1 MQPFDK
7 NTNGLLQRKSRMGR
21 TSLRASRYVVT
32 ALVVVG
38 ALGALLPSCSNI
50 DCPLDN
56 VVRMQCNLYL
66 KSPQS
71 AYTLSEELTVTP
83 AGRDTV
89 LLNKATGIK
98 SFLLPLKEGD
108 VKDTLLLHWAN
119 AEGQTATDTLFV
131 DHTLQP
137 HFESLDCPSSV
148 FHTITS
154 VRTTSHSLS
163 EMPLTIDSVS
173 LVRALVNYDDVENIR
188 IFLRTADSK

>member
-7 NTNGLLQRKSRMGR
+7 NTNGLLTGKSRTGR
-21 TSLRASRYVVT
+21 TSLRASRYVVA
-32 ALVVVG
+32 ALVAVCG
-38 ALGALLPSCSNI
+38 IGTLLPSCSNI

-71 AYTLSEELTVTP
+71 AYTLNDELTITP

-89 LLNKATGIK
+89 LLNKASGIK
-98 SFLLPLKEGD
+98 SFLLPLKEGET
-108 VKDTLLLHWAN
+108 KDTLLLHWAN
-119 AEGQTATDTLFV
+119 ADGLTATDTLFV

-154 VRTTSHSLS
+154 VRATSHSLS
-163 EMPLTIDSVS
+163 EMPFTVDSVS
-173 LVRALVNYDDVENIR
+173 VVRTLVNYDDVENIR
-188 IFLRTADSK
+188 IFLRTASSK